1 MKSLI
6 VYHPD
11 EHSNLTAFFLKP
23 IWQEYFDCA
32 PLDNTKS
39 YDKNSTVFWSKHSNT
54 NDWYHQWKNS
64 GFKII
69 IDHLWDNPIGVTSQ
83 QQDNIFV
90 LQAGNWIWYNESLW
104 YKSLGYNDYR
114 RRPNNEKLFLMLMR
128 QKRVHRDAILEK
140 MQPFLRNS
148 LYSYVDKNILLDSD
162 IHPDHDTFQRH
173 FNPEWYNSTAFS
185 MCVES
190 TVDHV
195 GNISEKSFKPLAF
208 QQAFLIWGEP
218 HTLTYLKKLGFET
231 FDHCI
236 DETYDTILEN
246 NSRLNLIYDQVNA
259 LYDTWKEDGGL
270 FEDATSKAKIQHNY
284 EWFYSSDIKNKF
296 VKDIIYPVLEFIDS
310 SI

>member
-6 VYHPD
+6 VYHPA
-11 EHSNLTAFFLKP
+11 EHSNLTAFFLEP
-23 IWQEYFDCA
+23 IWHEYFDCK

-39 YDKNSTVFWSKHSNT
+39 YDKNSTVFWSKHTNT
-54 NDWYHQWKNS
+54 NGWYHQWKNS

-83 QQDNIFV
+83 QEDNIFV

-114 RRPNNEKLFLMLMR
+114 RRPNNEQFFLMLMR
-128 QKRVHRDAILEK
+128 QKRIHRDAILKK

-185 MCVES
+185 MSVES

-236 DETYDTILEN
+236 DETYDTILDN
-246 NSRLNLIYDQVNA
+246 NSRLDLIYNQVNI
-259 LYDTWKEDGGL
+259 LYEIWKEDGRL
-270 FEDATSKAKIQHNY
+270 FEDAISKEKIQHNY
-284 EWFYSSDIKNKF
+284 EWFYNSDIKNRF
-296 VKDIIYPVLEFIDS
+296 VKDIIYPVIEFVNTTV
-310 SI
+310 